1 MNVNI
6 WGPELWSLLHGLA
19 GLTNS
24 NIQKLTFIKIFQVLQ
39 YLLPCI
45 HCKNSYKQ
53 FFNSDEITEFV
64 KADKSI
70 EYVYHL
76 HNLVNDKLEIQKIQK
91 LFLSVP
97 LNEQQKQEIVENH
110 VILSSR
116 PTIETV
122 KKRFNLSRGNPFS
135 TSTIY
140 KVLFS
145 FVLLVDIDEEDP
157 KIRRA
162 ALSDF
167 IKYLAVFLRNTTG
180 YFEDSEKLSKIRLP
194 SVYNSKE
201 GFFSIYQAFEFNQ
214 SMEDLY
220 FLFIKNMPAKSC
232 DNLRC
237 I

>member
-19 GLTNS
+19 GLTKS

-45 HCKNSYKQ
+45 YCRNSYKQ
-53 FFNSDEITEFV
+53 FFDSDEITDFV
-64 KADKSI
+64 RDDKAV

-76 HNLVNDKLEIQKIQK
+76 HNLVNDKLEIQKIEK
-91 LFLSVP
+91 LFLSVDFS
-97 LNEQQKQEIVENH
+97 EEQKQGILENR
-110 VILSSR
+110 LLFSSR

-122 KKRFNLSRGNPFS
+122 KKRFNLSNGKPFS

-140 KVLFS
+140 KTLFS
-145 FVLLVDIDEEDP
+145 FVLVIDIDEEDP

-162 ALSDF
+162 ALADF
-167 IKYLAVFLRNTTG
+167 IKYLSIYLSNTEEF
-180 YFEDSEKLSKIRLP
+180 FEEATKLNNIRFP
-194 SVYNSKE
+194 FQYNSKD
-201 GFFSIYQAFEFNQ
+201 GFYAIFEAYDFEE
-214 SMEDLY
+214 SFEDMFLLY
-220 FLFIKNMPAKSC
+220 SKNVPARSC